1 MAEEFKKSPLGKEAS
16 CSTWHKAEYQ
26 FKSRIGKKIV
36 RGTIDLVFKS
46 ADGSYTIVDYKTN
59 QTMNPELY
67 YVQLACYR
75 QAVQEMLALPDNV
88 KIRCVLYYLRY
99 HKEIDITEECCRTD
113 IEKSISSFEN

>member
-1 MAEEFKKSPLGKEAS
+1 M
-16 CSTWHKAEYQ
+16 
-26 FKSRIGKKIV
+26 
-36 RGTIDLVFKS
+36 FKS

-75 QAVQEMLALPDNV
+75 QAVQEMLAVPDDV